1 MNTRPIVLMALVL
14 ETAISAAALMAGGR
28 EPSKLYLAKCAKCH
42 GEDGTADT
50 PKGRKMKAQ
59 NFTDAEFQLKTDAQL
74 IDAVT
79 NGTDKDMPP
88 FGKVLTPEEIDGLV
102 KKDVRGF
109 AKK

>member
-1 MNTRPIVLMALVL
+1 MNTRPIAVMILLF
-14 ETAISAAALMAGGR
+14 EAALGIPALRAGGPQ
-28 EPSKLYLAKCAKCH
+28 PSNLYLAKCSKCH

-59 NFTDAEFQLKTDAQL
+59 NFTDPEFQLKTDAQL

-79 NGTDKDMPP
+79 NGTEKDMPP
-88 FGKVLTPEEIDGLV
+88 FGKVLTEEEIASLV

-109 AKK
+109 GKK

>member
-1 MNTRPIVLMALVL
+1 MNTRSLAVLVILL
-14 ETAISAAALMAGGR
+14 EAALFTSSLVAGGAQ
-28 EPSKLYLAKCAKCH
+28 PSSLYLAKCAKCH

-59 NFTDAEFQLKTDAQL
+59 NFTDPGFQLKTDAQL
-74 IDAVT
+74 IDAAT
-79 NGTDKDMPP
+79 NGTEKDMPP
-88 FGKVLTPEEIDGLV
+88 FGKVLTAEEIEGLV